1 MKESLNFCEALFV
14 WRGKKSPLSFREWL
28 DTLPRCK
35 GPDGLLNGAY
45 KADISQTE
53 LKRLEAFRKANDSI
67 DVSAKLRAAANNF
80 KPMAEI

>member
-1 MKESLNFCEALFV
+1 MKVTLNFCEALFV
-14 WRGKKSPLSFREWL
+14 WRGKKSPLSFSDCL

-45 KADISQTE
+45 KADISQAE
-53 LKRLEAFRKANDSI
+53 LKRLETFRKANDSI

-80 KPMAEI
+80 KPMTEL